1 MATVYIGTYTQRE
14 DHVDGKG
21 AGIYCCRYDAT
32 TGALTVRSVE
42 PGIVNPSYLA
52 IDAAQRRL
60 YAVSEVLASAG
71 GPTGA
76 IHAYAIDPVTGQ
88 LTFLNRQYTGGG
100 APCYVSI
107 AEAHVLVANYAGG
120 SVAVF
125 PMQADGSL
133 GAATDVVQHEGSS
146 MNAARQEAPHP
157 HCIIL
162 DPASRYAHVPDLGID
177 CIVSYAFDAERGRL
191 QAGPGCVRTRPGAG
205 PRHLVFNPD
214 GTHAYL
220 ISELDATVTVFTYA
234 ASTGELTPVATLDAQ
249 LEGYDGV
256 RSGADIHLT
265 PDGRFLYASLRGT
278 GSIVGYAVDAE
289 TGSLTNRHYAS
300 THGKTPRNFAIDPT
314 GQFLVAA
321 NQDSDTL
328 VTFRIDRNTGALS
341 DPVHIADVPSP
352 VCVAFPE

>member
-21 AGIYCCRYDAT
+21 AGIYCCRYEAA
-32 TGALTVRSVE
+32 TGALTVRSVQ

-52 IDAAQRRL
+52 IDAARRRL
-60 YAVSEVLASAG
+60 YAVSEVLTSDG

-76 IHAYAIDPVTGQ
+76 IYAYTIDPDTGQ

-107 AEAHVLVANYAGG
+107 TEAHVLVANYAGG

-125 PMQADGSL
+125 PMKADGSL
-133 GAATDVVQHEGSS
+133 GAATDIVQHEGASI
-146 MNAARQEAPHP
+146 NVARQEAPHP

-162 DPASRYAHVPDLGID
+162 DPAGRYAHVPDLGID
-177 CIVSYAFDAERGRL
+177 CVVSYAFDAKRGRL
-191 QAGPGCVRTRPGAG
+191 QTGPGCVGTRPGAG
-205 PRHLVFNPD
+205 PRHLVFDAD
-214 GTHAYL
+214 GRYAYL
-220 ISELDATVTVFTYA
+220 ISELDATVTVFAYA
-234 ASTGELTPVATLDAQ
+234 AKTGELTPVETLDAQ
-249 LEGYDGV
+249 PEGYDGV
-256 RSGADIHLT
+256 CSGADIHLT

-278 GSIVGYAVDAE
+278 GEIVGYVVAAG
-289 TGSLTNRHYAS
+289 TGSLTGRSHVS
-300 THGKTPRNFAIDPT
+300 TRGKTPRNFAIDPT

-328 VTFRIDRNTGALS
+328 VTFRIDQHTGKLS

-352 VCVAFPE
+352 VCVAFPG